1 MKVLITFF
9 LGLFL
14 MKGCSQYKELEQIK
28 IEYIANTRGFHQ
40 TVTIEN
46 KQFLVKNE
54 RDGKFNEIKLKESQ
68 WKSLAELYSKINIE
82 SFEQLKGSTKQRDY
96 DGKAF
101 ANLHITK
108 ENKEYKTLGFDH
120 TIPPTEIKPFVDL
133 ILKYANK

>member
-54 RDGKFNEIKLKESQ
+54 RDGKFNEIKLYCIFSYLRYLSYI
-68 WKSLAELYSKINIE
+68 SLSYSFVYIKFLPN
-82 SFEQLKGSTKQRDY
+82 FWYCQLEKM
-96 DGKAF
+96 
-101 ANLHITK
+101 I
-108 ENKEYKTLGFDH
+108 
-120 TIPPTEIKPFVDL
+120 
-133 ILKYANK
+133 